1 MISKTIKNEIKAIMK
16 QLPKMGW
23 DDPDYFTT
31 YELMIYTKKENNDW
45 DLDDFSHFKDL
56 RDLDKVIKRI
66 INNYGERL
74 NHIDFKWSEE
84 EGDFDQ
90 MTIYTKV

>member
-31 YELMIYTKKENNDW
+31 YELMIYTNKENNDW

-56 RDLDKVIKRI
+56 IDLDKVIKRI

-90 MTIYTKV
+90 MTIYTRV